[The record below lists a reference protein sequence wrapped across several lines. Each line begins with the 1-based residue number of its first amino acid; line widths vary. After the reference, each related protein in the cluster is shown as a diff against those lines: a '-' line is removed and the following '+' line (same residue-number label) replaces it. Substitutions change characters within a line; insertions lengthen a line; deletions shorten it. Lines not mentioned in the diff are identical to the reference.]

1 MDGMSGKCSTSNIFV
16 TYFNSLL
23 YLAAKVPYQ
32 AAQRE
37 RLETDTFPL
46 LFREVLVS

>member
-37 RLETDTFPL
+37 HSETATFPL
-46 LFREVLVS
+46 LVREVLVS